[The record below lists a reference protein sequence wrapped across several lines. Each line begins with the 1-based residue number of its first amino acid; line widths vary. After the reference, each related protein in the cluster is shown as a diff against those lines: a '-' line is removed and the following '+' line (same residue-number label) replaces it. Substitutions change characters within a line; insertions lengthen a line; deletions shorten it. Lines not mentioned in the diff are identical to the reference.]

1 MTAWPSALPNAR
13 TARICRECGRVNRQT
28 RLITRDRRHDLVLGL
43 VHLVAEV
50 ADSRHQ
56 RPERFGL
63 RIPDAL
69 LRDHHGVAVNKV
81 VGPFELSWAEIERD
95 KADLKA
101 QRSGYPIATAT

>member
-1 MTAWPSALPNAR
+1 
-13 TARICRECGRVNRQT
+13 VNRQT

-81 VGPFELSWAEIERD
+81 VGPFELSWAEIER
-95 KADLKA
+95 
-101 QRSGYPIATAT
+101 QGRSQGATQWLSNRNSDS

>member
-1 MTAWPSALPNAR
+1 LGLSISSLKLPTAAISGPNASACEFL
-13 TARICRECGRVNRQT
+13 T
-28 RLITRDRRHDLVLGL
+28 
-43 VHLVAEV
+43 
-50 ADSRHQ
+50 
-56 RPERFGL
+56 
-63 RIPDAL
+63 L